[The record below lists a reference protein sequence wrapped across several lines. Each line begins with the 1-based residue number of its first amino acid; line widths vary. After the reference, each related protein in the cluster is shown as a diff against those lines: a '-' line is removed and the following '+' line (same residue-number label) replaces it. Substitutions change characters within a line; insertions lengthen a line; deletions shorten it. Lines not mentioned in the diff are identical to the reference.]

1 MVALPEPRP
10 ETPRQRQR
18 RESIENVQREL
29 LGRQLMFDE
38 LSPAGQAARRAEILP
53 TLKGIGVG
61 IPATILG
68 LPADIIGLPAII
80 GDLLANLTGQ
90 DPNAV
95 YKELAE
101 MSPEERDA
109 NLLSLAQSPQE
120 YAALSEFFNTLEVPV
135 PVPAPRPTEEER
147 EDDDVPPLPMLP
159 GMSNQIFS
167 PPMRRITR
175 DIQKAAGAEGIARLA
190 GFGDDF
196 EDPNFRQGF
205 TTAEVLTPIPLLDF
219 GIPALMKRGSRSTDL
234 VSDTPQVGF
243 TGEVELPNE
252 EDTDLLRE
260 LIRRGSEQQPTRLQ
274 STGDITPP
282 PEFDQAVRI
291 VQHLSNYPDSAG
303 MRDVILRN
311 PNLARSTISG
321 VLSNLEG
328 RYIAGA
334 DVSDETVSLVQQ
346 ILRGEA
352 VNVPGVTTRMAT
364 QEETDA
370 FIAGEDPAEV
380 APTDEG
386 IATLPAAED
395 VIDVEPLVTA
405 AARTDTD
412 VGNPVEASR
421 QAYPITEEITTL
433 PDAPVEPLPVQGEII
448 DYTPVYRALT
458 LLPEEQVYT
467 FEGIAQLL
475 KSLPSSAR
483 RDLYNLGAI
492 DDPMVVPLDEANYD
506 KYLKSKNQDKSFS
519 EFTTERNASQRKAP
533 DFIKLKEN
541 NNGELVFAKE
551 IKKSDDPDNPAK
563 NVQKQ
568 PQSSLL
574 SVLEDYARMERQRLA
589 ADPTATPVTLTKA
602 GVLNLYNT
610 VSPQVAVKSVQTSD
624 VVRPQGMDDP
634 EYFQMLEQQ
643 DVTPQTAA
651 KVESLG
657 TQQNPFSN
665 NAGTDA
671 TMMIFNNPARTSF
684 LDKEFKGVP
693 GHDYFGGSDMI
704 PGYIGHVRYDNITPV
719 EEVQP
724 GVFQPTGEKF
734 AGYLEGQSNL
744 QSALRG
750 TGEDAQSLARSDIEP
765 VTPDMLLFMKSVE
778 EELEGTG
785 LSVANDKLDAVEEA
799 SKNLRN
805 TTDPSETLR
814 KRATNLSSRALSLR
828 AQLVNQVAGDF
839 GSNGSRL
846 DVLATQARELS
857 DVMDRAGYLGDY
869 EGFLDFI
876 QNSGSARADDFGE
889 EVADIFETIKNDYTT
904 RNGMTENEYQYFSGI
919 DPDTDAT
926 DLAADL
932 AEGSKLHELLFGL
945 AKAGGQPGN
954 TPLRESF
961 GIPDNIIQR
970 GAQVR
975 RQNPPDE
982 VQLPLSYRIQQSEK
996 FTDDE
1001 QSVLQT
1007 LAERPEVDEDT
1018 LIDLINGE
1026 GAFEGRGLTDIESFP
1041 LTYKKIMAEF
1051 REAQRRATG
1060 TGDENAGT
1068 AVVMAL
1074 KAMTENR
1081 TANRAEQLSTIN
1093 DVLVTPEAISDL
1105 QALGRPAEEIDI
1117 LRTFLRNA
1125 TPDQIHEVGLK
1136 LVTGG
1141 PLHNRLKAA
1150 GAGTYLRREPNIREI
1165 FESQYLQ
1172 LPEQQAKERI
1182 IEEAPIFA
1190 KAAEPDNLALM
1201 NANIDY
1207 GLARQAQKA
1216 ADDDFIREVIGLTGQ
1231 DTIEEFGRT
1240 APIETTRQAQTSLS
1254 KFTSDL
1260 VREKINEGTVISPSD
1275 YGEDELVD
1283 MVKNTI
1289 ERRYPHS
1296 APKFAVPTAFG
1307 NPAQLNHF
1315 MYRSFIQEAIKK
1327 GYDGV
1332 VFPSWQ
1338 AQKSAHIMD
1347 SEEVAKLTYQ
1357 KSLIEALDI
1366 IRKEHPE
1373 FPSYEELTQ
1382 PNFKY
1387 QTTTGGERTVSDD
1400 SVVLRFTPEIRA
1412 IFEGR
1417 VIRRAKGGEVD
1428 LRPQKMIHSGI
1439 GAMAR
1444 EVM

>member
-1 MVALPEPRP
+1 
-10 ETPRQRQR
+10 
-18 RESIENVQREL
+18 
-29 LGRQLMFDE
+29 
-38 LSPAGQAARRAEILP
+38 
-53 TLKGIGVG
+53 
-61 IPATILG
+61 
-68 LPADIIGLPAII
+68 
-80 GDLLANLTGQ
+80 
-90 DPNAV
+90 
-95 YKELAE
+95 
-101 MSPEERDA
+101 
-109 NLLSLAQSPQE
+109 
-120 YAALSEFFNTLEVPV
+120 
-135 PVPAPRPTEEER
+135 
-147 EDDDVPPLPMLP
+147 MLP
-159 GMSNQIFS
+159 
-167 PPMRRITR
+167 
-175 DIQKAAGAEGIARLA
+175 
-190 GFGDDF
+190 
-196 EDPNFRQGF
+196 
-205 TTAEVLTPIPLLDF
+205 
-219 GIPALMKRGSRSTDL
+219 
-234 VSDTPQVGF
+234 
-243 TGEVELPNE
+243 
-252 EDTDLLRE
+252 
-260 LIRRGSEQQPTRLQ
+260 
-274 STGDITPP
+274 
-282 PEFDQAVRI
+282 
-291 VQHLSNYPDSAG
+291 VQ
-303 MRDVILRN
+303 
-311 PNLARSTISG
+311 
-321 VLSNLEG
+321 
-328 RYIAGA
+328 
-334 DVSDETVSLVQQ
+334 
-346 ILRGEA
+346 
-352 VNVPGVTTRMAT
+352 
-364 QEETDA
+364 
-370 FIAGEDPAEV
+370 
-380 APTDEG
+380 
-386 IATLPAAED
+386 
-395 VIDVEPLVTA
+395 
-405 AARTDTD
+405 
-412 VGNPVEASR
+412 
-421 QAYPITEEITTL
+421 
-433 PDAPVEPLPVQGEII
+433 PLPVQGEII

-483 RDLYNLGAI
+483 RDLYNLGATK
-492 DDPMVVPLDEANYD
+492 DPMVVPLDEANYD

-589 ADPTATPVTLTKA
+589 ADPTAEPVTLTKA

-610 VSPQVAVKSVQTSD
+610 VSPQVAVKSIQTSD

-651 KVESLG
+651 KVVSLG

-750 TGEDAQSLARSDIEP
+750 TGEDAESLARGDIEP

-814 KRATNLSSRALSLR
+814 ERAKKLSSRALSLR
-828 AQLVNQVAGDF
+828 AQLVSQAAVDF
-839 GSNGSRL
+839 GSNGSRV

-876 QNSGSARADDFGE
+876 QNSGSARANNFGE
-889 EVADIFETIKNDYTT
+889 EVADIFETIKNDFTV
-904 RNGMTENEYQYFSGI
+904 RNGMTENQYQYFSGI
-919 DPDTDAT
+919 DQDTDAT

-954 TPLRESF
+954 TTLRESF

-975 RQNPPDE
+975 RQNPTDE
-982 VQLPLSYRIQQSEK
+982 TQLPLSYRLQESEK
-996 FTDDE
+996 FTEDE
-1001 QSVLQT
+1001 RLALVN

-1060 TGDENAGT
+1060 RGEENAGT
-1068 AVVMAL
+1068 AVVMTL

-1093 DVLVTPEAISDL
+1093 DVLATPEAMSDL

-1136 LVTGG
+1136 TVTGG
-1141 PLHNRLKAA
+1141 PLYNRLKAA
-1150 GAGTYLRREPNIREI
+1150 GAGSYLQREPNIREI

-1190 KAAEPDNLALM
+1190 KAAEPDNVALIS
-1201 NANIDY
+1201 ANIDY
-1207 GLARQAQKA
+1207 GVARQAQKA

-1240 APIETTRQAQTSLS
+1240 LPIETTRQAQTSLS
-1254 KFTSDL
+1254 KFTGDL
-1260 VREKINEGTVISPSD
+1260 VREKINEGSVIRPTD

-1289 ERRYPHS
+1289 ERQYS

-1315 MYRSFIQEAIKK
+1315 MYRSFIQEAVKK

-1382 PNFKY
+1382 SNFKY
-1387 QTTTGGERTVSDD
+1387 QTTVGGERTVPND

-1428 LRPQKMIHSGI
+1428 LRPRKMIHSGI
-1439 GAMAR
+1439 GAMAK